1 MIITAWQHSFLTDA
15 KEEKKIMKWL
25 TRRNVIQRLV
35 FWCWILNYSV
45 TFWDD
50 IFKLGFLSEVLR
62 SGFCELF
69 KFVSFFSFLSFDP
82 PSSSSESCSGLRP
95 SLAEMC
101 SKQKCCFICS
111 YELKQPRL
119 VLLHLSSLSVN
130 SMPWGLQRFLHTDE
144 KRPNLEFPAWGIL
157 LFARYTGVVKHA
169 YSTRVNLYTH
179 IKHGM

>member
-1 MIITAWQHSFLTDA
+1 MQ
-15 KEEKKIMKWL
+15 KKKKKIKLL
-25 TRRNVIQRLV
+25 TRRSVILV
-35 FWCWILNYSV
+35 FWCWILNYSG

-69 KFVSFFSFLSFDP
+69 KFVSFFSFLSCDP

-111 YELKQPRL
+111 CELKQPRL

-157 LFARYTGVVKHA
+157 LFARYRGCETCLLNQG
-169 YSTRVNLYTH
+169 
-179 IKHGM
+179 

>member
-1 MIITAWQHSFLTDA
+1 MQ
-15 KEEKKIMKWL
+15 KKKKIFLNGLQGETEFRGLFSDAEFWIIVGLFEMIFL
-25 TRRNVIQRLV
+25 NLVSLQR
-35 FWCWILNYSV
+35 FWGQVSV
-45 TFWDD
+45 SY
-50 IFKLGFLSEVLR
+50 LS
-62 SGFCELF
+62 LF
-69 KFVSFFSFLSFDP
+69 PSFPSWVVTP

-111 YELKQPRL
+111 CELKQPRL

-144 KRPNLEFPAWGIL
+144 KRPNLEFPAWGTL
-157 LFARYTGVVKHA
+157 LFTRYTGVVKHA